1 MKNEKKSKALPLLAV
16 KDVVVFPEMV
26 LSLFLPVE
34 KVAGVLTDLNN
45 ITEILVVSQKNQD
58 VDNPTEEDLYRI
70 GCLVEIIQIV
80 QIPKNDVIEHDSV
93 KLVIK
98 CLKRVQLE
106 NIVILDSSY
115 EATYSLHKDIKNY
128 DEKLLSQL
136 KDDLFAN
143 FTNYTNSSKKI
154 SQTLLLSIKKLEK
167 VVNIVD
173 AIATHLVIK
182 ISDKQTLLEFTDIV
196 EKVAYLNSLL
206 EVELDLIKVEKKIRE
221 NVKTQ
226 MEKNQKDYYLNEQV
240 KAIQKEINN
249 GEEVKDEIKELHA
262 KLNKTKVPAD
272 VKEKL
277 EGEIKKL
284 SMMNPISAES
294 SVVRNYIEWVLNI
307 PWHFKSDSKIDLK
320 KAEKY
325 LEENH
330 YALNK
335 VKERILDYLA
345 VLKKSKLLRAPI
357 LCLVGPPGVGK
368 TSLAKSIA
376 KASGREFVRISL
388 GGVRD
393 EAEIRGHRR
402 TYIGAMPG
410 KIIQVMKKA
419 KVSNPLILLDEID
432 KMGSDFRGDPAS
444 ALLEVLDPEQ
454 NSNFVDHYIEVEYD
468 LSEVMFITTANSL
481 NIQEALLD
489 RMEVIELNGY
499 SEEEKLEIAKL
510 HLIPRKMT
518 EAALDDKEFQISDSA
533 IISLIR
539 HYTRESGVRDLDRV
553 IAMVARKVAKDIVQK
568 KAKSV
573 YVDNNVVDYAGVH
586 KFKSNTIEKDN
597 LVGVTSG
604 LAWTR
609 VGGDILYIEA
619 LKLPGKGDVRITGK
633 LGEVMQESVRAAY
646 SLAYSC
652 SAQLGIEEK
661 MFKEYDIH
669 IHVPE
674 GAVPKDGP
682 SAGITMLTSIV
693 SVLTGKPVKN
703 DVAMTGEITLRG
715 RVLPIGGLR
724 EKILAAL
731 RAGIKTVIIPEE
743 NAKDLSD
750 LPAKVLKEIKIIKV
764 SNFLEVIENAL
775 VAKV

>member
-1 MKNEKKSKALPLLAV
+1 MKNEKKSKALPLLPV
-16 KDVVVFPEMV
+16 KNVVVFPDMV

-58 VDNPTEEDLYRI
+58 VDNPKEEDLYRI

-80 QIPKNDVIEHDSV
+80 QIPKNDVVDHDSV

-106 NIVILDSSY
+106 NIVISDSSY
-115 EATYSLHKDIKNY
+115 ESTYSLYNDIKNY

-136 KDDLFAN
+136 KDDLFNN

-182 ISDKQTLLEFTDIV
+182 ISDKQNLLEFTDIV

-586 KFKSNTIEKDN
+586 KFKSNTIEKEN
-597 LVGVTSG
+597 LVGITSG

>member
-1 MKNEKKSKALPLLAV
+1 MKNEKKSKALPLLPV
-16 KDVVVFPEMV
+16 KNVVVFPDMV

-58 VDNPTEEDLYRI
+58 VDNPKEEDLYRI

-80 QIPKNDVIEHDSV
+80 QIPKNDVVDHDSV

-106 NIVILDSSY
+106 NIVISDSSY
-115 EATYSLHKDIKNY
+115 ESTYSLYNDIKNY

-136 KDDLFAN
+136 KDDLFNN

-182 ISDKQTLLEFTDIV
+182 ISDKQNLLEFTDIV

-221 NVKTQ
+221 TVKTQ

-586 KFKSNTIEKDN
+586 KFKSNTIEKEN
-597 LVGVTSG
+597 LVGITSG